1 MDVVRANVEKVGGS
15 VEVESKMGV
24 GTTLRLRVPL
34 TLAIV
39 PALVVRSGGQSFALP
54 QTALVELVYVPKRE
68 AQNAVEKIGAAE
80 LYRLRERL
88 LPMVWLDK
96 LLALETHCTDEA
108 HGFYL
113 AVLEAE
119 GCRYGLVVD
128 DLLAPEEIVVK
139 PLSSVLREIGLF
151 SGATVLGNGTL
162 ALILDIGATAARAG
176 VKPVEGGAETVE
188 LVEAKAED
196 ADEASFMVFEDRPR
210 ERTALPLDVVERIE
224 SVPLTQIEYAGGR
237 ALLQYR
243 GELLPLRDDGNL
255 LPEMDSVEQ
264 SDDVLVTVLICA
276 HAGAGGAHRIGMVV
290 RRVLDVSKGRMLD
303 EDASTEGMELALVKE
318 KLTMVHHQFGVK
330 ASMGWKEVA

>member
-1 MDVVRANVEKVGGS
+1 ANVEKVGGS
-15 VEVESKMGV
+15 VEVESKMGQ

-68 AQNAVEKIGAAE
+68 AQKAIEKIGAAE

-88 LPMVWLDK
+88 LPMVWLDR
-96 LLALETHCTDEA
+96 LLALETQCTEDA

-162 ALILDIGATAARAG
+162 ALILDVAATAARAG
-176 VKPVEGGAETVE
+176 VKPVEEEMEAIE
-188 LVEAKAED
+188 LVEAKTED
-196 ADEASFMVFEDRPR
+196 AADVSFMVFEDRAR

-243 GELLPLRDDGNL
+243 NELLPLRDDGNL
-255 LPEMDSVEQ
+255 LAEMEGEGLQGDEA
-264 SDDVLVTVLICA
+264 LVTVLICT
-276 HAGAGGAHRIGMVV
+276 HAGSGGRHRIGMVV
-290 RRVLDVSKGRMLD
+290 RRVLDVSTGRMLD
-303 EDASTEGMELALVKE
+303 R
-318 KLTMVHHQFGVK
+318 
-330 ASMGWKEVA
+330 